1 MDKQT
6 IYSKFKQ
13 TVEKYPHAPA
23 VIEDERVITYS
34 ELDVMVDAIMAKFYQ
49 SAPAFVG
56 IVMSHGVE
64 QIAGMLAV
72 LKSGAA
78 YVPAE
83 RFLS

>member
-49 SAPAFVG
+49 SAPAFVWKA
-56 IVMSHGVE
+56 
-64 QIAGMLAV
+64 QRTCCRRY
-72 LKSGAA
+72 SGR
-78 YVPAE
+78 E
-83 RFLS
+83 CR